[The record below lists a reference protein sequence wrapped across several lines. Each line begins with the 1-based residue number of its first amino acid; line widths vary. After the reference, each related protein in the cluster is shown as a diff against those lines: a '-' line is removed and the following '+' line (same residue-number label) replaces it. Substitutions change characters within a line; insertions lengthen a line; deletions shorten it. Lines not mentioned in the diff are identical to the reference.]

1 MHLTWR
7 AGLQLAA
14 AGSAIALIT
23 MIGSAPVSA
32 APAGKPGPAGLLPAL
47 RGLHHGANDDPGG
60 EGEDIMNSA
69 EQFSAVRTAPGTKV
83 SPAAFAAATA
93 AAGKLAHSGGRW
105 QEVTNQPYNS
115 DALGYRDPFWS
126 NSSGGARL
134 VSGRMT
140 ALAVDG
146 SALYA
151 GAADGGVWRS
161 TDGGAHWKPVFAQQ
175 NNLSIG
181 AVAVNPADHSVW
193 VGTGEPNTSQDS
205 YAGNGV
211 YRSGDNGRT
220 WQLVGR
226 SLPNRLI
233 YQITFDGFGHVYAA
247 TSYGLV
253 RRSALDLTSA
263 WKTVLKPDPNPTNS
277 PYRTSF
283 ITDVKVQPGTNGNT
297 VIAAVGWRGGTL
309 PTDILF
315 NGFYLSVNGGKT
327 FSEVTP
333 TGALHGATD
342 LGRTTFAYSADGRR
356 LYAVVESTATIGFKG
371 AYESPSGNL
380 AGPWKLLANTQ
391 TLIDSGSAL
400 AMSGG
405 TPGSQAWYNQAI
417 IVDPR
422 NDNHVF
428 LDLEEVFET
437 NNAGQT
443 WTTTGPYWNFPF
455 SCWDVDP
462 AQNTCPGTVH
472 ADQHAL
478 AISGGTLY
486 TGDDGGVYAHPM
498 RDVGVVKWRDLNA
511 TLHTLQYYFAA
522 IGRAPHGSGDYIWGG
537 LQDNGVS
544 LLKPGATR
552 MVSPFGGDGGDN
564 IVDPN
569 NGNRAV
575 NEYVD
580 LSMASTTN
588 GGRSDGHTEVY
599 NTISP
604 SCFNPAYQSNPCDP
618 NPRFIA
624 PFSADIHN
632 INHWVAGGEFA
643 WDNQGKGWNTNCSA
657 TACDWKIVHDTG
669 AGNQIN
675 AIADSGPVTYA
686 GWCGS
691 GCNPAGATP
700 FTSGIDTNFGGTWH
714 TVTSGVLPNRVP
726 TSFTIDPANSAHV
739 VVTFGGFS
747 RHWIPNAGVGH
758 VFVTLNGGR
767 TWTNVSGN
775 LPDAPADSSVIWH
788 GKLVVSTDVGIFAT
802 SYSGPGNWVRVGTGQ
817 PVAPAVDL
825 AVSPDL
831 GYLLVATHGQGL
843 WKIG

>member
-14 AGSAIALIT
+14 AGSAITLIT
-23 MIGSAPVSA
+23 MIGSVPVSA

-47 RGLHHGANDDPGG
+47 RGFHHGTNDGGG
-60 EGEDIMNSA
+60 ESGQILDQA

-93 AAGKLAHSGGRW
+93 AAAKLAHSGGRW
-105 QEVTNQPYNS
+105 REVTNQPYNS
-115 DALGYRDPFWS
+115 DALGYRDPIWS
-126 NSSGGARL
+126 NSSGGAGL

-146 SALYA
+146 RALYA
-151 GAADGGVWRS
+151 GAAAGGVWRS
-161 TDGGAHWKPVFAQQ
+161 MDGGAHWKPVFTQQ

-181 AVAVNPADHSVW
+181 AIAVNPADGSVW
-193 VGTGEPNTSQDS
+193 VGTGEANTSQDS
-205 YAGNGV
+205 YAGNGI
-211 YRSGDNGRT
+211 YRSADNGRT
-220 WQLVGR
+220 WHL
-226 SLPNRLI
+226 
-233 YQITFDGFGHVYAA
+233 YAA
-247 TSYGLV
+247 TSYGLI
-253 RRSALDLTSA
+253 RRSALDLTSS

-283 ITDVKVQPGTNGNT
+283 VTDVKVQPGTNGNT

-309 PTDILF
+309 PTDVLY

-327 FSEVTP
+327 FSKVTP
-333 TGALHGATD
+333 TGALKGASD
-342 LGRTTFAYSADGRR
+342 LGRTTFAYSADGTR
-356 LYAVVESTATIGFKG
+356 LYAVIESTATVALKG
-371 AYESPSGNL
+371 VYESPSGNL
-380 AGPWKLLANTQ
+380 AGPW
-391 TLIDSGSAL
+391 TLIANAQTFINSGSAL
-400 AMSGG
+400 GMSGG
-405 TPGSQAWYNQAI
+405 TPGQQAWYNQAI
-417 IVDPR
+417 IVDPN

-428 LDLEEVFET
+428 VDLEEVFET

-455 SCWDVDP
+455 PCWNVDP
-462 AQNTCPGTVH
+462 AKDTCPGTVH

-486 TGDDGGVYAHPM
+486 TADDGGVYSHPL

-511 TLHTLQYYFAA
+511 TLHTLQYYYSA
-522 IGRAPHGSGDYIWGG
+522 IGKAPSGRGDYIWGG
-537 LQDNGVS
+537 MQDNGVG
-544 LLKPGATR
+544 LLTPGAKQ
-552 MVSPFGGDGGDN
+552 MVSPFGGDGTDN

-575 NEYVD
+575 NSYVYM
-580 LSMASTTN
+580 SMASTTN
-588 GGRSDGHTEVY
+588 GGRSNGHVEVY

-604 SCFNPAYQSNPCDP
+604 SCLNPIYQSNPCDP
-618 NPRFIA
+618 NPRFVA

-632 INHWVAGGEFA
+632 INHWVAGGEFV

-657 TACDWKIVHDTG
+657 TACDWKQVYDTG
-669 AGNQIN
+669 AGNSIN
-675 AIADSGPVTYA
+675 TIADSGPVTFA
-686 GWCGS
+686 GWCGN
-691 GCNPAGATP
+691 GCNPGGSAP
-700 FTSGIDTNFGGTWH
+700 FTSGLATNFGGTWH
-714 TVTSGVLPNRVP
+714 KVTSAVLPNRVP
-726 TSFTIDPANSAHV
+726 TSFTIDPANPAHV

-758 VFVTLNGGR
+758 VFVTLNGGK

-775 LPDAPADSSVIWH
+775 LPDAPATSSVIWR
-788 GKLVVSTDVGIFAT
+788 GQLVVSTDVGIFSTPFA
-802 SYSGPGNWVRVGTGQ
+802 GPGNWDRVGSGQ
-817 PVAPAVDL
+817 PVAPSVDL
-825 AVSPDL
+825 NVSPDR

-843 WKIG
+843 WRIG